1 VSYRHHVVSGHLE
14 VERKYDVDGGFV
26 LPDPGDLSAAG
37 VTTADPPVEHQL
49 EAVYHDTEDLRLAQA
64 RITLRRRTGG
74 PDAGWHL
81 KLPAK
86 DGARRELH
94 APLGRTVRNPPK
106 ALLEPV
112 RGILRGAPTGPVA
125 TLRNHRV
132 VTVLRDGEGRALA
145 EVADDTVTASSSGP
159 DGAAELQA
167 WREVEV
173 ELVDGDEALLAP
185 VGEWLV
191 AAGASPS
198 GSASK
203 LARVLSSRLPA
214 PPTPPRKRRKQ
225 GPAAGEVVVAAVRA
239 QVEALHAADVAL
251 RTDDPGAVHQL
262 RVAGRRLRSILAAF
276 RPVLERAATDPV
288 RTELAWLGGELGQ
301 ARDDQVALAHL
312 RALVAEQPPELVLG
326 PVAAR
331 LQQTAL
337 RSAAE
342 GRERALATLSSQRYL
357 RLLDALQDLVDAP
370 PLTPGAAEPAEPVVR
385 AAMRKAGKR
394 LRRQV
399 DAAQRADGEARE
411 LPLHEVRKAA
421 KRVRY
426 TAEVASTV
434 AGRTKRLVR
443 ITKKVQKTLGALQD
457 TVVTRDVCRR
467 LGIAAAAAGEN
478 SFTFGL
484 LHGLEEA
491 RAERAR
497 AAFAD
502 LEPDLVPTLRAATR
516 S

>member
-1 VSYRHHVVSGHLE
+1 
-14 VERKYDVDGGFV
+14 
-26 LPDPGDLSAAG
+26 
-37 VTTADPPVEHQL
+37 
-49 EAVYHDTEDLRLAQA
+49 
-64 RITLRRRTGG
+64 
-74 PDAGWHL
+74 
-81 KLPAK
+81 
-86 DGARRELH
+86 
-94 APLGRTVRNPPK
+94 
-106 ALLEPV
+106 
-112 RGILRGAPTGPVA
+112 
-125 TLRNHRV
+125 
-132 VTVLRDGEGRALA
+132 
-145 EVADDTVTASSSGP
+145 
-159 DGAAELQA
+159 
-167 WREVEV
+167 
-173 ELVDGDEALLAP
+173 
-185 VGEWLV
+185 
-191 AAGASPS
+191 
-198 GSASK
+198 
-203 LARVLSSRLPA
+203 
-214 PPTPPRKRRKQ
+214 
-225 GPAAGEVVVAAVRA
+225 
-239 QVEALHAADVAL
+239 
-251 RTDDPGAVHQL
+251 
-262 RVAGRRLRSILAAF
+262 
-276 RPVLERAATDPV
+276 
-288 RTELAWLGGELGQ
+288 
-301 ARDDQVALAHL
+301 VALAHL